1 METTT
6 AAVQSQS
13 QEDVMET
20 TPLVS
25 ATEPHY
31 VTDLKAAFALAI
43 ASTDF
48 TDNKKKVEAAIKA
61 LAVPNAEA
69 RVIAQLKTH
78 AEKKLFADAGLA
90 AVKTGNFI
98 APTQE
103 AIDAYVA
110 VGLAAWRA
118 KQ

>member
-1 METTT
+1 MEELNP
-6 AAVQSQS
+6 VVPVVELQ
-13 QEDVMET
+13 
-20 TPLVS
+20 
-25 ATEPHY
+25 Y

-43 ASTDF
+43 ASPKF
-48 TDNKKKVEAAIKA
+48 TEDKKKVEAAIKA

-90 AVKTGNFI
+90 AVKTGNFV

-103 AIDAYVA
+103 EIEAHVAI
-110 VGLAAWRA
+110 GLAAWRK